1 MLRGIHSFFVWTSA
15 FLLLLISFFALH
27 SIGRCDLWSWN
38 TADEGESPFSS
49 ATLGVGRGRFAVNVW
64 IHEDDGSA
72 TVGTTLDH
80 IAVASQSP
88 ALRDGVERSSFGGFS
103 IARGARASPN
113 HVSYLG
119 VLVPFWA
126 PLILFGVLPA
136 IAVIRAIHRRAEL
149 RIVSRLLIGLSLE
162 SFALAVFLAVMWI
175 RSMDYDYAA
184 VPDKFFSEN
193 YAYLL
198 SSGGITY
205 WYFFDEPLRL
215 RTPMWWRFP
224 AGQSGRRVA
233 ATMDPASRFLGF
245 GRIKTTYMHFSMF
258 SGPSAPRP
266 LTIVAIPYY
275 ALLAL
280 ALILPVA
287 MVTHQVGVMIRKRRK
302 SKGRCPQCGYDVR
315 ATPEQCPECGFVL
328 EKPHKPEIST
338 SSTPT

>member
-1 MLRGIHSFFVWTSA
+1 MLRGIHTFFVWTLA
-15 FLLLLISFFALH
+15 FLLLVISFFALH

-126 PLILFGVLPA
+126 PLIVFGVLPA
-136 IAVIRAIHRRAEL
+136 YAAVRAIRRRAEL
-149 RIVSRLLIGLSLE
+149 RIVWRLTMGLSLG
-162 SFALAVFLAVMWI
+162 SFAVAVFLAVMWI
-175 RSMDYDYAA
+175 RSFDYDHAA

-198 SSGGITY
+198 SSGRITY
-205 WYFFDEPLRL
+205 WYF
-215 RTPMWWRFP
+215 
-224 AGQSGRRVA
+224 
-233 ATMDPASRFLGF
+233 
-245 GRIKTTYMHFSMF
+245 
-258 SGPSAPRP
+258 
-266 LTIVAIPYY
+266 
-275 ALLAL
+275 
-280 ALILPVA
+280 
-287 MVTHQVGVMIRKRRK
+287 
-302 SKGRCPQCGYDVR
+302 
-315 ATPEQCPECGFVL
+315 
-328 EKPHKPEIST
+328 
-338 SSTPT
+338 